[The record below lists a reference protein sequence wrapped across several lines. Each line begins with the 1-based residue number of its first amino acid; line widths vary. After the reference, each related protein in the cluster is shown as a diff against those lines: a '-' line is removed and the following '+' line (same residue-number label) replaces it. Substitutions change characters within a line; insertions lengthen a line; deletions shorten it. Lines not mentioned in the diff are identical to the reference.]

1 MKSGNKP
8 GFKSMGSSPA
18 KIPLAVAAQLAPMAM
33 DMMKKNKEEDE
44 SPGKMYDSPAKQKKS
59 GGKKIP
65 PKLSELE
72 LDEIK
77 AMKLDPKYL
86 GQASWPP
93 TKGKSPAKQKSTKG
107 GEGQDQNKIFDKK
120 GNHIGTYVN
129 GKKVMKSTTSA
140 HGQLSD
146 AQYEFEQDLK
156 AAKNSSKA
164 KGTTKKSNKPMIKKS
179 PTKQVDI
186 NDFDDRALDRKED
199 AEGKGKGNNRKV
211 MNDGAVNKTQAAKIA
226 KRKADFA
233 KKTAAEKK
241 ALQDKANAKRKAFEA
256 TPEYKARKLAADKKA
271 RKVNQANFEPA
282 YEGADYSKEQIKKMS
297 NKQKKDIE

>member
-18 KIPLAVAAQLAPMAM
+18 KIPVAVAAQLAPMAM

-44 SPGKMYDSPAKQKKS
+44 SPGKMYDSPAKQKV
-59 GGKKIP
+59 
-65 PKLSELE
+65 
-72 LDEIK
+72 
-77 AMKLDPKYL
+77 
-86 GQASWPP
+86 
-93 TKGKSPAKQKSTKG
+93 TKE
-107 GEGQDQNKIFDKK
+107 GEGKDQDKIFDKK

-256 TPEYKARKLAADKKA
+256 TPEYKKRRAAADAKTKKA
-271 RKVNQANFEPA
+271 NATKKPSQGDFVPA
-282 YEGADYSKEQIKKMS
+282 YPGADYSKEQIKKMS